1 MDFARIRYFVD
12 VVKFGSFT
20 KAAQANYI
28 SQTAISLQIAALES
42 ELGIRLIN
50 RNKKGLTVTEAGR
63 SFYENCIQILNQYSR
78 SVSIAKCVDQGLSGR
93 IKLGVSLGMNNS
105 HIHSAIYELLQKY
118 NDVVIMMRAGAPADL
133 RHMLKIVGINMAVAL
148 PYDFYSLP
156 NVTIEPLFTCGYSLA
171 VSEKHPLATLD
182 EVSVDEIRNEKFA
195 VIGENIGELT
205 YSHIVVEHMQNI
217 HKLRPEYT
225 VDNFET
231 LNMMVDT
238 NQAVAILP
246 EYMVFPESSKSKRIR
261 LLGYPE
267 TVTYSVIWRPA
278 ISSPGLANFVE
289 ILKSYFG
296 NTYNSTTN

>member
-20 KAAQANYI
+20 KAAHANYI

-50 RNKKGLTVTEAGR
+50 RSKKGLTVTEAGR
-63 SFYENCIQILNQYSR
+63 SFYDSCIQILSQYSR

-93 IKLGVSLGMNNS
+93 ITLGVSLGMNNR
-105 HIHSAIYELLQKY
+105 HIHNAIYELLEKY
-118 NDVVIMMRAGAPADL
+118 KDVAIMMRAGAPADL
-133 RHMLKIVGINMAVAL
+133 RHMLKAVGINMAVAL

-156 NVTIEPLFTCGYSLA
+156 NVTIEPLFSCGYSLA
-171 VSEKHPLATLD
+171 VSEKHPLAALD
-182 EVSVDEIRNEKFA
+182 EVSVNEIKDEKFA
-195 VIGENIGELT
+195 VIGESVGEMT

-217 HKLRPEYT
+217 HKLKPVFN

-246 EYMVFPESSKSKRIR
+246 ECMAFPETSKSKRLR
-261 LLGYPE
+261 LLDYPE
-267 TVTYSVIWRPA
+267 TVTYSVIWRPG
-278 ISSPGLANFVE
+278 ISSPGLVNFVE
-289 ILKSYFG
+289 ILKDYFG
-296 NTYNSTTN
+296 NINGLEK